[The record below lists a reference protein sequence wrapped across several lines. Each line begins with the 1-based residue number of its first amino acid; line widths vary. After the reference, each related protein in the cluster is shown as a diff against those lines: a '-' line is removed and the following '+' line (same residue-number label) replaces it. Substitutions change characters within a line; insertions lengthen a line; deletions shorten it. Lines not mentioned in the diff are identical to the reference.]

1 MYRIGEQHG
10 TICGIICGHHYSD
23 TARDGVRRCQEDHMR
38 ETRSR
43 GTPNKKYLL
52 IGSTAEIVF
61 GVLLVM
67 TDVYLLTV
75 VKRTL
80 ERFI

>member
-1 MYRIGEQHG
+1 MELFAGSFAV
-10 TICGIICGHHYSD
+10 IIILIPPVMVF
-23 TARDGVRRCQEDHMR
+23 DGVRRIICVKRAHEAP
-38 ETRSR
+38 
-43 GTPNKKYLL
+43 PNKKYLL
-52 IGSTAEIVF
+52 IGSTVEIVF

-67 TDVYLLTV
+67 TDVYLLTA